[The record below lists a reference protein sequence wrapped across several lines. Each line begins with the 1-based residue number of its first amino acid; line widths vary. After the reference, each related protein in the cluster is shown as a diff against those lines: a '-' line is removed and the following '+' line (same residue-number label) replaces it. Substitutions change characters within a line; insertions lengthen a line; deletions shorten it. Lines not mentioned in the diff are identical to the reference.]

1 MPSGSR
7 VRLVAGAG
15 ARARGADEHVILLL
29 LAIRPWILLRVDPGA
44 VVLDGLAFERP
55 VLENA
60 SASRARVEIRV
71 FRAWQGSVYY
81 PPLSHRRARQQ
92 WEATQSP

>member
-44 VVLDGLAFERP
+44 VVLDGLAFEAKRRGP
-55 VLENA
+55 SAA
-60 SASRARVEIRV
+60 S
-71 FRAWQGSVYY
+71 
-81 PPLSHRRARQQ
+81 LM
-92 WEATQSP
+92 